1 MRAQEQIN
9 YFPVNTGNQK
19 QSFMMSADKIAPSPV
34 LLEAL
39 ADSRSMGEVVCQRQI
54 PSGAL
59 LGLGV
64 SSAVHG
70 AHFPE
75 LHSFIMSPSIGGKP
89 PPPEELP
96 LPSIQ
101 LPGPL
106 ISARTAHNEKER
118 LALTSST
125 GICDDDN
132 G

>member
-1 MRAQEQIN
+1 
-9 YFPVNTGNQK
+9 
-19 QSFMMSADKIAPSPV
+19 MSADKIAPSPV

-64 SSAVHG
+64 SSSVHG

-75 LHSFIMSPSIGGKP
+75 LHSFIMSHPKGENS
-89 PPPEELP
+89 PPEELP

>member
-64 SSAVHG
+64 SSAAHR

-75 LHSFIMSPSIGGKP
+75 LHSFIMSPSIGGK

>member
-89 PPPEELP
+89 PPQKSCLSPP
-96 LPSIQ
+96 FSC
-101 LPGPL
+101 PGP
-106 ISARTAHNEKER
+106 
-118 LALTSST
+118 
-125 GICDDDN
+125 
-132 G
+132 